1 MGAGTKPKTDFR
13 LLPYFSIPI
22 LCKMYYNKITGFMH
36 MRKNDVAK
44 GIGVKKVRETGR
56 REGMKLR
63 LKMLLLVIMP
73 LLCLGGITYV
83 VGSKSI
89 TEAMTDRIALGLQAT
104 AVATREA
111 ISVGMAGEF
120 RVDENGDLW
129 KGDMLNISQSVE
141 IADDVKNATGM
152 EVTVFFGDTRYMTSV
167 KNEAGERVTGTKA
180 STEVAQ
186 AVLQR
191 GENYFAENVDVAGE
205 KFFAFY
211 VPMYNGSSNVP
222 VGMVFTGMSQREAE
236 AVINAIVWNLLLI
249 ILVTVVVIMVV
260 AWVVANNLAK
270 GIKTGVAAVEELSK
284 GNLKAEMNKKY
295 MARKDEIGELA
306 SSVDKLK
313 SQMVSLIGHIAEKSE
328 MVYEESQMLAKKA
341 AHTASMVTQVE
352 KAVEEIA
359 TGATYQAEETQN
371 ATENIVVMGTMV
383 EDTNG
388 EVGTLAEN
396 SNQIREAS
404 DSAMKI
410 LKELGEINRNVM
422 SAMEMI
428 YRQTNTTNESAIKIR
443 EATNFITSIAEE
455 TNLLSLNASIEAAR
469 AGEQGRGFAVVAGQ
483 IQKLAEQSDESAKQI
498 EAITNSL
505 IRDAEEAVG
514 TMNGMQE
521 IMERQTKTVNESEE
535 TFGRVKEGIDQS
547 IASIQA
553 IAQQTSRLD
562 AARAKVIGGVQNL
575 SAVAQENAAS
585 TEETSA
591 SAAEVSAI
599 MGDISKS
606 AEQLE
611 DIADELKKNIGLFRL

>member
-1 MGAGTKPKTDFR
+1 
-13 LLPYFSIPI
+13 
-22 LCKMYYNKITGFMH
+22 MYYNKITGFMH

-89 TEAMTDRIALGLQAT
+89 TEAMTDRIVLGLQAT

-180 STEVAQ
+180 SAEVAQ

>member
-1 MGAGTKPKTDFR
+1 
-13 LLPYFSIPI
+13 
-22 LCKMYYNKITGFMH
+22 
-36 MRKNDVAK
+36 
-44 GIGVKKVRETGR
+44 
-56 REGMKLR
+56 MKLR
-63 LKMLLLVIMP
+63 MKMLLLVIMP

-83 VGSKSI
+83 VGSRTI

-129 KGDMLNISQSVE
+129 KGDMLNISQSTE

-152 EVTVFFGDTRYMTSV
+152 EVTVFFGDIRYMTSV

-180 STEVAQ
+180 SAEVAE
-186 AVLQR
+186 AVLR
-191 GENYFAENVDVAGE
+191 KGENYFAENVDVAGE

-211 VPMYNGSSNVP
+211 VPMYNGDSNVP
-222 VGMVFTGMSQREAE
+222 VGMVFTGMNQRDAE
-236 AVINAIVWNLLLI
+236 AAIDGIIMNLLLI
-249 ILVTVVVIMVV
+249 ILVTVVIIMVV
-260 AWVVANNLAK
+260 AWVVANNLVR
-270 GIKTGVAAVEELSK
+270 GIKTGVAAVEELSE

-359 TGATYQAEETQN
+359 NGATYQAEETQN

-383 EDTNG
+383 EDTNA

-404 DSAMKI
+404 DSATGI

-521 IMERQTKTVNESEE
+521 IMERQTRKVNESEV
-535 TFGRVKEGIDQS
+535 TFGQVKEGIDQS

-553 IAQQTSRLD
+553 IAQQTSQLD

-599 MGDISKS
+599 MGDISNS

-611 DIADELKKNIGLFRL
+611 GIADELKKNIGLFQL